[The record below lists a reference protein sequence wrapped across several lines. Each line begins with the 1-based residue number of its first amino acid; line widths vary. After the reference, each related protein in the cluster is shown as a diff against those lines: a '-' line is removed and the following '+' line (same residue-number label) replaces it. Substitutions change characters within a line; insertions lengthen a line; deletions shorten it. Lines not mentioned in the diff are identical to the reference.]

1 MITEATITSLNR
13 YLAVIGN
20 AKNLM
25 KYKLVF
31 VDLSKFF
38 YNRKRKWSLIKLHII
53 IKILFILL

>member
-13 YLAVIGN
+13 YLVIIGN

-25 KYKLVF
+25 KYKLIF

-38 YNRKRKWSLIKLHII
+38 SII
-53 IKILFILL
+53 EKENGL